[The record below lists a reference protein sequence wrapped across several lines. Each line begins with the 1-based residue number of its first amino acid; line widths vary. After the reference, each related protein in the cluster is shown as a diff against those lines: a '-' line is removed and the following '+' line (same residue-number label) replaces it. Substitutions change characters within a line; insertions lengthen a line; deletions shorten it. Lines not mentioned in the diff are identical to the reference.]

1 MTAGDWRKMLK
12 QFAKKP
18 AVRNK
23 FIKHNKPKDRTTGIA
38 KKKCERCGRFG
49 AHISSYGLHL
59 CRQCF
64 REIAEDIGFK
74 KYS

>member
-23 FIKHNKPKDRTTGIA
+23 FIKHNKQRTELLESQKRNA
-38 KKKCERCGRFG
+38 RDVEDLE
-49 AHISSYGLHL
+49 HISQVMDCTYVDNVL
-59 CRQCF
+59 
-64 REIAEDIGFK
+64 EK
-74 KYS
+74 